1 MRKSGNKVIVVATIT
16 ILAIILFL
24 LPSNVFAE
32 ENGVIQIQIRGA
44 GIGDNLKISAYT
56 FQNSWEWNDTFTI
69 GDNLVKQVNGVSSGD
84 IINVC
89 VINLKDGKEDC
100 SSGTF
105 NSNGI
110 VEINID
116 ID

>member
-1 MRKSGNKVIVVATIT
+1 MTKNGHIVIVVTTIT
-16 ILAIILFL
+16 ILVVLLFL
-24 LPSNVFAE
+24 PSSLLAE
-32 ENGVIQIQIRGA
+32 DGVIQMQIRGV

-56 FQNSWEWNDTFTI
+56 VQDSWEWRDSFTI
-69 GDNLVKQVNGVSSGD
+69 GDNLVKEVNGVSSGD

-100 SSGTF
+100 VSGTF

-110 VEINID
+110 VEMNID
-116 ID
+116 VG

>member
-1 MRKSGNKVIVVATIT
+1 MRKSGHKVIVVATIT
-16 ILAIILFL
+16 ILAISFL
-24 LPSNVFAE
+24 LSSNVFAE

-56 FQNSWEWNDTFTI
+56 VQNSWEWNDHFTI

-110 VEINID
+110 VKINID
-116 ID
+116 IG

>member
-69 GDNLVKQVNGVSSGD
+69 GDNLVKQVNGVSNGD
-84 IINVC
+84 ILNVC
-89 VINLKDGKEDC
+89 IINLKDGKEGC

-105 NSNGI
+105 NSNRI
-110 VEINID
+110 VKINID
-116 ID
+116 IG

>member
-1 MRKSGNKVIVVATIT
+1 MTKNSHTVIVVTTIT
-16 ILAIILFL
+16 ILVMLL
-24 LPSNVFAE
+24 LPSSLFAE
-32 ENGVIQIQIRGA
+32 DGVIQIQIRGA

-56 FQNSWEWNDTFTI
+56 VQDSWEWRDSFTI
-69 GDNLVKQVNGVSSGD
+69 GDNLVKQVNGVSNGD

-100 SSGTF
+100 DAGTF

-110 VEINID
+110 VEMNID
-116 ID
+116 VG